1 MGGGQL
7 EMKYLVTGTT
17 SGIGKCIKQKL
28 QGHEL
33 FEINRADVD
42 LNRPELLLSV
52 DLPVVDYAILNAGH
66 DLGGGV
72 PFADHES
79 VSIQK
84 ILNCNLVSNVL
95 ITQKLL
101 KNNPDTVIV
110 LITSTNINRQYPNN
124 LAYNLSKL
132 GLKNLY
138 DLIKIDYPD
147 SKIKE
152 ARIGLTKTEF
162 NNNRH
167 KGNHKPIND
176 LYTMKHMT
184 PKNVADSILYLI
196 NSEADFMELN
206 AE

>member
-17 SGIGKCIKQKL
+17 SGIGKYIKQKL
-28 QGHEL
+28 RGHEL
-33 FEINRADVD
+33 FEINRADID

-72 PFADHES
+72 PFVDHES

-110 LITSTNINRQYPNN
+110 FITSTNINRQYPNN

-138 DLIKIDYPD
+138 DLIKIDYPN

-167 KGNHKPIND
+167 KENHKEVND
-176 LYTMKHMT
+176 LYSMT
-184 PKNVADSILYLI
+184 HLTPDVVAEQIISLI
-196 NSEADFMELN
+196 NSNDQFKEIN

>member
-1 MGGGQL
+1 
-7 EMKYLVTGTT
+7 MKYLVTGTT

-33 FEINRADVD
+33 FEINRADID

-101 KNNPDTVIV
+101 KNNPNTVIV

-124 LAYNLSKL
+124 VIMMLICQRQKRN
-132 GLKNLY
+132 GRTLKGRAVLQS
-138 DLIKIDYPD
+138 D
-147 SKIKE
+147 
-152 ARIGLTKTEF
+152 
-162 NNNRH
+162 
-167 KGNHKPIND
+167 
-176 LYTMKHMT
+176 
-184 PKNVADSILYLI
+184 
-196 NSEADFMELN
+196 
-206 AE
+206 